1 MSTLSLPSG
10 RYQPS
15 AFDALITRAQRAFV
29 RSVQG
34 LWAQLSNPP
43 SSFGPE
49 PRNAQELLEYA
60 WRVEASQPAYAADLR
75 SAALRHLGDQDRQNH

>member
-1 MSTLSLPSG
+1 MSLPSG

-15 AFDALITRAQRAFV
+15 AFDALITRLQRAFV

-34 LWAQLSNPP
+34 LTASLSTP
-43 SSFGPE
+43 SPAYGPE

-75 SAALRHLGDQDRQNH
+75 GAALRHMGQQDLEQR

>member
-1 MSTLSLPSG
+1 MSALSLPSG

-15 AFDALITRAQRAFV
+15 AFDVLITRVQRVLV

-43 SSFGPE
+43 SPFGPE

-60 WRVEASQPAYAADLR
+60 WRIETSQPAYAADLR
-75 SAALRHLGDQDRQNH
+75 GAALRHLGEQDRQGR

>member
-15 AFDALITRAQRAFV
+15 AFDALITRFQRAFV
-29 RSVQG
+29 QTIQG
-34 LWAQLSNPP
+34 LHARLATPLSP
-43 SSFGPE
+43 FGPE
-49 PRNAQELLEYA
+49 PRDAQELLEYA

-75 SAALRHLGDQDRQNH
+75 GAALRHLGDQDRLDR

>member
-15 AFDALITRAQRAFV
+15 AFDALITRLQRAFV
-29 RSVQG
+29 QSIQG
-34 LWAQLSNPP
+34 LQARLTTPLSP
-43 SSFGPE
+43 FGPE

-75 SAALRHLGDQDRQNH
+75 GAALRHLGQQDLQNR